1 MAELK
6 RAASAIQFQVERDLA
21 PIWMVVATLR
31 VFSSIGEAPAD
42 FWPVSL
48 VKDVGTPGALSIH
61 AAEHGI
67 PYAKIMLTDDWTQ
80 TVSHE
85 ILEMLTNPQGDRMVS
100 ASSIRRG
107 VRHKVQYLIQVCDA
121 CALIS
126 YAIDGIKVADFCRPE
141 FYQPGASVKTGFS
154 FTGAI
159 KKPLQILEGGY
170 LAWHDPKTS
179 HWWQMRWFDKKPTF
193 QDLGA
198 AADEDPRHRRGDSS
212 VAASAPREVTG
223 QQRVVQAQVQAVR
236 DIRYWRAEI
245 SKLIEEF
252 G

>member
-1 MAELK
+1 MERKQIALICEGKEISMAELK

-107 VRHKVQYLIQVCDA
+107 VRHKLHHFLQLPHA
-121 CALIS
+121 CPLIS
-126 YAIDGIKVADFCRPE
+126 SALPVLKVPA
-141 FYQPGASVKTGFS
+141 
-154 FTGAI
+154 
-159 KKPLQILEGGY
+159 
-170 LAWHDPKTS
+170 
-179 HWWQMRWFDKKPTF
+179 
-193 QDLGA
+193 
-198 AADEDPRHRRGDSS
+198 
-212 VAASAPREVTG
+212 
-223 QQRVVQAQVQAVR
+223 
-236 DIRYWRAEI
+236 
-245 SKLIEEF
+245 
-252 G
+252 